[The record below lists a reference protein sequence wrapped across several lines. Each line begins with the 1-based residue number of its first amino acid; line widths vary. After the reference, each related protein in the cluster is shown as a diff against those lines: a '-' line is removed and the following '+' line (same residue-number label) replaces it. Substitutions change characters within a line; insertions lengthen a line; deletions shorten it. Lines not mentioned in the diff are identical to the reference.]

1 MPQISDY
8 LYRKASANRIPLG
21 AGFELSPVCNFACK
35 MCYLRKTA
43 VQVKAEGKRIRD
55 WTEWL
60 VLADAC
66 RNEGTLYLLL
76 TGGEPFLYPHF
87 KELYLRLH
95 EMGFILSINSNG
107 TLIDEETVA
116 WLKGAAP
123 SRVNVTL
130 YGASPE
136 TYRRLCGHPE
146 GYERAVNAIRML
158 KEAGIPV
165 VINASMIPENACDL
179 EKILTFGKKLG
190 INTRMATYMFP
201 PVRRKREETDSR
213 FSPETAAQM
222 YLRKMRCLLTEEEYQ
237 TELRKRLEDTRD
249 ETTKDAEDWGNNHQ
263 EFMRCRAGRS
273 SFWISWDGT
282 MTACGLTPFP
292 LQVYPFER
300 PFRDCWLELTERV
313 RSTPVLQECT
323 GCSRRSECNPCV
335 AMLYAETGDVSRR
348 APYLCEMAESILDN
362 MKHEVEERSQY
373 GQRA

>member
-1 MPQISDY
+1 
-8 LYRKASANRIPLG
+8 
-21 AGFELSPVCNFACK
+21 
-35 MCYLRKTA
+35 
-43 VQVKAEGKRIRD
+43 
-55 WTEWL
+55 
-60 VLADAC
+60 
-66 RNEGTLYLLL
+66 
-76 TGGEPFLYPHF
+76 
-87 KELYLRLH
+87 
-95 EMGFILSINSNG
+95 
-107 TLIDEETVA
+107 
-116 WLKGAAP
+116 
-123 SRVNVTL
+123 
-130 YGASPE
+130 
-136 TYRRLCGHPE
+136 
-146 GYERAVNAIRML
+146 
-158 KEAGIPV
+158 
-165 VINASMIPENACDL
+165 
-179 EKILTFGKKLG
+179 
-190 INTRMATYMFP
+190 
-201 PVRRKREETDSR
+201 
-213 FSPETAAQM
+213 M